1 MDIVKAASVYAYM
14 DERRYIETLIN
25 EIKTAIEVGGKVG
38 SATITI
44 PRRHLPSVKSLLE
57 ADLEDLTAKIE
68 AL

>member
-1 MDIVKAASVYAYM
+1 MDIRKALSVCAYV
-14 DERRYIETLIN
+14 DERKFIETTLGEVKN
-25 EIKTAIEVGGKVG
+25 AIMVYGGVG

-44 PRRHLPSVKSLLE
+44 PRRHLPAIKSLLE

>member
-1 MDIVKAASVYAYM
+1 MDIRKALSVCAYV
-14 DERRYIETLIN
+14 DERKFIETLIK
-25 EIKTAIEVGGKVG
+25 EIKTTIEVGGKVG

-44 PRRHLPSVKSLLE
+44 PRRHLPAIKSLLE

>member
-14 DERRYIETLIN
+14 DERRYIETLIKDIN
-25 EIKTAIEVGGKVG
+25 AVLVASG
-38 SATITI
+38 SPGATTITI
-44 PRRHLPSVKSLLE
+44 PRRHLPAIKSLLE